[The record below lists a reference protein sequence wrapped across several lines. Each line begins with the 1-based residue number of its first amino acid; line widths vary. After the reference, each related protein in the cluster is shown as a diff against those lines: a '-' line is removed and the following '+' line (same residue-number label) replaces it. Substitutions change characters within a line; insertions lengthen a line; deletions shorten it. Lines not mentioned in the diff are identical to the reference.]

1 MQWFFFWFQNLQ
13 KKAEEL
19 IEKYEYNQ
27 DLTLDKVNYTNVN
40 NVSMVKNG
48 MERSDH
54 FKQDVHYQLSG
65 VHVPLEIYEGC
76 EYFLH
81 TNQLILLI
89 SQHPLFLSM
98 FFIFQFLTIE
108 WQNWLT
114 QTKGTWGENT

>member
-54 FKQDVHYQLSG
+54 FKQDVHYSLSG

-76 EYFLH
+76 KYFLH
-81 TNQLILLI
+81 IN
-89 SQHPLFLSM
+89 P
-98 FFIFQFLTIE
+98 
-108 WQNWLT
+108 
-114 QTKGTWGENT
+114 